1 MATQILSCSG
11 GFYANDKRLR
21 AVAGPVRPEELEI
34 GVPKLPSLM
43 RKVLDSQRLKAIV
56 VERGCTTQAGVQEP
70 FTMVGPGP
78 GAGTV
83 ATQELLART
92 WLMGCAERGAP
103 PAAGQRP
110 TSSISLCLSVPSCR
124 MPMSGQLSTAPAVGR
139 GGVCKW
145 DGAVRRLLLTSAIR
159 CSPAARA
166 VPHASLTSPR
176 ASTPPPPPPPSQS
189 TAGLAPGCSLMAYA
203 FTLASYLHQLYAQRT
218 KEAFFF
224 HLKIISDL

>member
-1 MATQILSCSG
+1 M
-11 GFYANDKRLR
+11 
-21 AVAGPVRPEELEI
+21 AGPVRPEELEI

-176 ASTPPPPPPPSQS
+176 TSTPAPPPRRPSPQQAS
-189 TAGLAPGCSLMAYA
+189 LLVVPSWRTLSHLLPIYTSCMLRGLRRL
-203 FTLASYLHQLYAQRT
+203 
-218 KEAFFF
+218 FFF
-224 HLKIISDL
+224 I

>member
-145 DGAVRRLLLTSAIR
+145 DGAVRRLVDISHPLQPSRTCCPSRLPHVPTR
-159 CSPAARA
+159 LHSPPTPPA
-166 VPHASLTSPR
+166 VPVHSRPR
-176 ASTPPPPPPPSQS
+176 SWLFPHGVRFHTCFLFTP
-189 TAGLAPGCSLMAYA
+189 AVCL
-203 FTLASYLHQLYAQRT
+203 
-218 KEAFFF
+218 E
-224 HLKIISDL
+224 D